1 MNKRKKRPLLSLALA
16 IFLIAP
22 MAAKQGAAQSEDP
35 AKPGIE
41 RIEKSI
47 QVLQEIVDLPE
58 KGLPSAL
65 LKKVYGMAI
74 IPGVVKAAYGFGG
87 QYGRGIIVVRTED
100 GGWSN
105 PVFISLIGGSLGF
118 QIGVQKA
125 DIVLVFRSRKGIDN
139 IVSGKL
145 TLGADAS
152 VAAGPVGRS
161 AEVGTDL
168 AMEAE
173 IYSYSKSRGLFA
185 GVSIKG
191 ASLKV
196 DWDAIN
202 AFYGRG
208 GLSVD
213 EIFKNVDLPVPSVVL
228 LLKDTLSKYTSIGD

>member
-1 MNKRKKRPLLSLALA
+1 
-16 IFLIAP
+16 
-22 MAAKQGAAQSEDP
+22 
-35 AKPGIE
+35 
-41 RIEKSI
+41 
-47 QVLQEIVDLPE
+47 
-58 KGLPSAL
+58 
-65 LKKVYGMAI
+65 MAI